1 MDPARH
7 SRGPETTSRRW
18 RGRATFDRHS
28 GRGAQGGRRGDARRG
43 GAPRALAAFAGD
55 IESGATIFAG
65 NCAACH
71 AGGNNV
77 IAAEK
82 TLRKEALDSY
92 LAGGR
97 KESSVVTQ
105 VTNGKNA
112 MPAFG
117 GRLSDEEIGDVA
129 AYVIDQANGAR
140 RGDERRVAA
149 SGPVLPRVCDGGE
162 TGRVYHLFC
171 PTRERRVVDA
181 SGDAASRTG
190 GVLPAPASRR
200 WRLVGGSLRCAARRA
215 PPSLCLVGLP
225 IATWFGRLA
234 AY

>member
-1 MDPARH
+1 MKLSIALLAAPALAFAPQAQQARASVKVEGRVESYAASEPARH
-7 SRGPETTSRRW
+7 RADAAMETTRVEAWAQSLISTQVEAHKEVAA
-18 RGRATFDRHS
+18 ATLAA
-28 GRGAQGGRRGDARRG
+28 GALL
-43 GAPRALAAFAGD
+43 APFAAFAGD
-55 IESGATIFAG
+55 IESGETLFAG

-82 TLRKEALDSY
+82 TLRKDALDKY

-129 AYVIDQANGAR
+129 AYVIDQANGDKW
-140 RGDERRVAA
+140 DE
-149 SGPVLPRVCDGGE
+149 
-162 TGRVYHLFC
+162 
-171 PTRERRVVDA
+171 
-181 SGDAASRTG
+181 
-190 GVLPAPASRR
+190 
-200 WRLVGGSLRCAARRA
+200 
-215 PPSLCLVGLP
+215 
-225 IATWFGRLA
+225 
-234 AY
+234 

>member
-1 MDPARH
+1 MASMSDSDDDIPPYSDLSSVSSDSSDRV
-7 SRGPETTSRRW
+7 RGNLFIRVLNKADRV
-18 RGRATFDRHS
+18 RGKTEDLLNDIHESYSFPDAVDLCD
-28 GRGAQGGRRGDARRG
+28 RGAG
-43 GAPRALAAFAGD
+43 
-55 IESGATIFAG
+55 EVIFSG

-82 TLRKEALDSY
+82 TLRKDALDKY

-129 AYVIDQANGAR
+129 AYVIDQANG
-140 RGDERRVAA
+140 DKW
-149 SGPVLPRVCDGGE
+149 D
-162 TGRVYHLFC
+162 
-171 PTRERRVVDA
+171 D
-181 SGDAASRTG
+181 
-190 GVLPAPASRR
+190 
-200 WRLVGGSLRCAARRA
+200 
-215 PPSLCLVGLP
+215 
-225 IATWFGRLA
+225 
-234 AY
+234 

>member
-1 MDPARH
+1 MKLSLALLLAPVAAFQAPSQSARA
-7 SRGPETTSRRW
+7 PTELA
-18 RGRATFDRHS
+18 ATKKS
-28 GRGAQGGRRGDARRG
+28 VAAAVLGASALF
-43 GAPRALAAFAGD
+43 APVAAFAGD
-55 IESGATIFAG
+55 VESGATIFAG

-92 LAGGR
+92 LTGGR

-129 AYVIDQANGAR
+129 AYVIDQANGDKW
-140 RGDERRVAA
+140 DE
-149 SGPVLPRVCDGGE
+149 
-162 TGRVYHLFC
+162 
-171 PTRERRVVDA
+171 
-181 SGDAASRTG
+181 
-190 GVLPAPASRR
+190 
-200 WRLVGGSLRCAARRA
+200 
-215 PPSLCLVGLP
+215 
-225 IATWFGRLA
+225 
-234 AY
+234 

>member
-1 MDPARH
+1 MFGKGEGNKPTRPNDMAWWVVSDYWTVQAASVKLEAH
-7 SRGPETTSRRW
+7 KEVAA
-18 RGRATFDRHS
+18 ATLAA
-28 GRGAQGGRRGDARRG
+28 GALL
-43 GAPRALAAFAGD
+43 APFAAFAGD
-55 IESGATIFAG
+55 IESGETLFAG

-82 TLRKEALDSY
+82 TLRKDALDKY

-129 AYVIDQANGAR
+129 AYVIDQANGDKW
-140 RGDERRVAA
+140 DE
-149 SGPVLPRVCDGGE
+149 
-162 TGRVYHLFC
+162 
-171 PTRERRVVDA
+171 
-181 SGDAASRTG
+181 
-190 GVLPAPASRR
+190 
-200 WRLVGGSLRCAARRA
+200 
-215 PPSLCLVGLP
+215 
-225 IATWFGRLA
+225 
-234 AY
+234 

>member
-1 MDPARH
+1 MKLSIALLAAPAVAFAPQAQQAASVKLEAH
-7 SRGPETTSRRW
+7 KEVAA
-18 RGRATFDRHS
+18 ATLAA
-28 GRGAQGGRRGDARRG
+28 GALL
-43 GAPRALAAFAGD
+43 APFAAFAGD
-55 IESGATIFAG
+55 IESGETLFAG

-82 TLRKEALDSY
+82 TLRKDALDKY

-129 AYVIDQANGAR
+129 AYVIDQANG
-140 RGDERRVAA
+140 DKWDDYTSRV
-149 SGPVLPRVCDGGE
+149 
-162 TGRVYHLFC
+162 
-171 PTRERRVVDA
+171 
-181 SGDAASRTG
+181 
-190 GVLPAPASRR
+190 
-200 WRLVGGSLRCAARRA
+200 RRA
-215 PPSLCLVGLP
+215 TLV
-225 IATWFGRLA
+225 ARGRA
-234 AY
+234 AYRDEPNF

>member
-1 MDPARH
+1 MKLSIALLAAPALAFAPPAQQAASVKLEAH
-7 SRGPETTSRRW
+7 KEVAA
-18 RGRATFDRHS
+18 ATLAA
-28 GRGAQGGRRGDARRG
+28 GALL
-43 GAPRALAAFAGD
+43 APFAAFAGD
-55 IESGATIFAG
+55 IESGETLFAG

-82 TLRKEALDSY
+82 TLRKDALDKY

-129 AYVIDQANGAR
+129 AYVIDQANGDKW
-140 RGDERRVAA
+140 DE
-149 SGPVLPRVCDGGE
+149 
-162 TGRVYHLFC
+162 
-171 PTRERRVVDA
+171 
-181 SGDAASRTG
+181 
-190 GVLPAPASRR
+190 
-200 WRLVGGSLRCAARRA
+200 
-215 PPSLCLVGLP
+215 
-225 IATWFGRLA
+225 
-234 AY
+234 

>member
-1 MDPARH
+1 MKLSIALLAAPALAFAPQ
-7 SRGPETTSRRW
+7 SAQQA
-18 RGRATFDRHS
+18 RASVKVEARKEVAAATL
-28 GRGAQGGRRGDARRG
+28 GAAALL
-43 GAPRALAAFAGD
+43 APFAAFAGD

-129 AYVIDQANGAR
+129 AYVIDQANGDKW
-140 RGDERRVAA
+140 DE
-149 SGPVLPRVCDGGE
+149 
-162 TGRVYHLFC
+162 
-171 PTRERRVVDA
+171 
-181 SGDAASRTG
+181 
-190 GVLPAPASRR
+190 
-200 WRLVGGSLRCAARRA
+200 
-215 PPSLCLVGLP
+215 
-225 IATWFGRLA
+225 
-234 AY
+234 

>member
-1 MDPARH
+1 MKLSLSLLVAGAAAFQAPSHSARA
-7 SRGPETTSRRW
+7 PTELA
-18 RGRATFDRHS
+18 ATKS
-28 GRGAQGGRRGDARRG
+28 QVAAAILGASAVF
-43 GAPRALAAFAGD
+43 APTAAFAGD
-55 IESGATIFAG
+55 VESGATIFAG

-129 AYVIDQANGAR
+129 AYVIDQANGDKW
-140 RGDERRVAA
+140 DE
-149 SGPVLPRVCDGGE
+149 
-162 TGRVYHLFC
+162 
-171 PTRERRVVDA
+171 
-181 SGDAASRTG
+181 
-190 GVLPAPASRR
+190 
-200 WRLVGGSLRCAARRA
+200 
-215 PPSLCLVGLP
+215 
-225 IATWFGRLA
+225 
-234 AY
+234 